1 MFDQPLPNGPDDE
14 LTPDDKV
21 QAIIDADARRREIL
35 AGAEHELKRRESRR
49 LADALER
56 KDERKPVWV
65 SLTEEL
71 RLPDDEEKYSIDRL
85 LPLGGNALFA
95 GQYKAGKTT
104 FNGQL
109 IKAWADAEHGA
120 KFCGEFECFPDPD
133 RPNVT
138 FFNYEMSQGQM
149 RRWLRSVGVINT
161 DRVNVVNL
169 RGMHTPFGLPE
180 ERATLARQL
189 ADSGTGLWVIDP
201 ASRAFAGAGDISS
214 NSDVTAWL
222 AFLDEIKM
230 EANVRDLV
238 LNIHMPHG
246 AKDGDTRAI
255 GAQAWS
261 AWADALWFLIKETK
275 NGVDTRWFRADGRD
289 VYLDRMRVLY
299 EDATRSVMLMEG
311 DADAYELKKRQE
323 AILDILRNEPGIA
336 TGKLKSRI
344 GGNAAAATELIDQM
358 VSDGMIAVREMGR
371 GKKEHYLPGHL
382 PTLSPGMGGTIKPGD
397 PDHDPEP

>member
-1 MFDQPLPNGPDDE
+1 MWYDKPLPVAEDE
-14 LTPDDKV
+14 LTPDDRVEALIAEDAHRKRV
-21 QAIIDADARRREIL
+21 QEGAEYELFKREI
-35 AGAEHELKRRESRR
+35 RRY
-49 LADALER
+49 ADALER
-56 KDERKPVWV
+56 KDERKPEWV
-65 SLTEEL
+65 RLTDEL
-71 RLPDDEEKYSIDRL
+71 ALPDDEEKYSIDKL

-109 IKAWADAEHGA
+109 IKAWADHEHGA
-120 KFCGEFECFPDPD
+120 KFLGEFECFPDHD

-138 FFNYEMSQGQM
+138 LFNYEMSRGQM
-149 RRWLRSVGVINT
+149 RAWLRSIGVINT

-180 ERATLARQL
+180 ERATLAAQL
-189 ADSGTGLWVIDP
+189 RDWGTGLWVIDP
-201 ASRAFAGAGDISS
+201 ASRAFGGSGDVSS

-230 EANVRDLV
+230 EAEVRDLV

-275 NGVDTRWFRADGRD
+275 NNVDSRWFRADGRD
-289 VYLDRMRVLY
+289 VYLDRKRVLY
-299 EDATRSVMLMEG
+299 EEATRGVMLIEG
-311 DADAYELKKRQE
+311 DTDAYELKKKQE
-323 AILDILRNEPGIA
+323 SVLDILRNEPGIA

-358 VSDGMIAVREMGR
+358 ATDGMMVIREMGR

-382 PTLSPGMGGTIKPGD
+382 PTLSPGMGGDVKPGE
-397 PDHDPEP
+397 PDDQDGD